1 MLTAPA
7 VCRQAG
13 RKALAAQY
21 PPVGATKQSVA
32 ARAIAALARAVLA
45 ALCLQV
51 ALLAPAAAAGELL
64 TLGSSPGPIN
74 MVASLESW
82 LDASG
87 QTTMEQVE
95 AGALTLGF
103 EPLRVGE
110 PRVLDNAALWLR
122 FDAISQDPRHHWKLE
137 LPMSGVDK
145 ISLYYRDSLGR
156 WAVQQAGDSL
166 PMSAWP
172 LPGRFPA
179 LSLSPEQGQSVRYYL
194 RIEHARV
201 PFSVVPRAVSDT
213 QLTTARQR
221 DHVLLGAYFGLAFLV
236 TLLALINAVAYRDW
250 GFASY
255 AVYIAIFAASQGA
268 FTGMAGLYWWPE
280 LPALNTPAVF
290 VLPLTAGAAAMWFV
304 RTVTTPRRF
313 SRALDWFLLAMI
325 WLAPIIAI
333 IDAIFPTAEGFAL
346 INIMV
351 SAGIAALLLVIG
363 VALFEG
369 DRHARW
375 LVLGFLPIVLATLF
389 PLMRNLG
396 VLASSFVTEH
406 ALMLG
411 STIEAPILFYGLL
424 RRVTQRRESETRA
437 STLRTTDPLTGLGSA
452 RLLVSKLRQAFN
464 TAGRYQQPCALLLIN
479 LSNLATLQQRH
490 GREAGD
496 RAMVMAASRIRTAA
510 QTTDTVARV
519 GDSQFALLMEGP
531 MNSDSVN
538 DVATKILASGLRPS
552 RELPEA
558 DPLVFHIAIGYM
570 SEPARLAKSEAQAYL
585 SRMIQAVKDMND
597 GSRKAIRMIQI

>member
-1 MLTAPA
+1 MAAAPA

-32 ARAIAALARAVLA
+32 ARAIAALIRAALA
-45 ALCLQV
+45 ALCLQA
-51 ALLAPAAAAGELL
+51 ALLAPAAAGDLL

-74 MVASLESW
+74 IVASLESW

-103 EPLRVGE
+103 KPLRVGE

-122 FDAISQDPRHHWKLE
+122 FDAISQDSRHHWKLE

-156 WAVQQAGDSL
+156 WVIQQAGDTL

-201 PFSVVPRAVSDT
+201 PFSAIPRVVSDS
-213 QLTTARQR
+213 QLNAMRQH
-221 DHVLLGAYFGLAFLV
+221 DHLLLGAYFGLAFLV
-236 TLLALINAVAYRDW
+236 SLLAVINAVAYRDW

-255 AVYIAIFAASQGA
+255 ALYVVAFAGSQAA
-268 FTGMAGLYWWPE
+268 FTGMAGLYLWPE
-280 LPALNTPAVF
+280 LPALNNPAVF
-290 VLPLTAGAAAMWFV
+290 ALPLAAAATAMLFV
-304 RTVTTPRRF
+304 RTVTTPKRF
-313 SRALDWFLLAMI
+313 FRALDWLLMAMFGLLLSI
-325 WLAPIIAI
+325 
-333 IDAIFPTAEGFAL
+333 AL
-346 INIMV
+346 IDGAIPTTESFAVANVLV
-351 SAGIAALLLVIG
+351 SAGILVLLLVVG
-363 VALFEG
+363 VSLFEG

-375 LVLGFLPIVLATLF
+375 IALGFLPIILATLF
-389 PLMRNLG
+389 PLGRNLG
-396 VLASSFVTEH
+396 LLRASFLTEN
-406 ALMLG
+406 ALLLG
-411 STIEAPILFYGLL
+411 SALEAPILFYGLL

-437 STLRTTDPLTGLGSA
+437 SALRTTDPLTGLGSA
-452 RLLVSKLRQAFN
+452 RLLVSKLRQALN

-479 LSNLATLQQRH
+479 LSNLAALQQQH
-490 GREAGD
+490 GRETGD
-496 RAMVMAASRIRTAA
+496 RAMVMAASRIRAA
-510 QTTDTVARV
+510 AKTTDTVARV

-531 MNSDSVN
+531 MSSDSVN

-552 RELPEA
+552 RELPDA
-558 DPLVFHIAIGYM
+558 DLLVFHIAIGYM
-570 SEPARLAKSEAQAYL
+570 TEPSRLAKSEAQACL
-585 SRMIQAVKDMND
+585 SRMIQAVKEMND